1 MLPADTPVRP
11 DFAGKKAE
19 RQAAAELFDA
29 MVSMARF
36 FPKSAPVRVQLDS
49 LVQFMASRHTDK
61 TAEELRYEIEH
72 VLNDNAQ
79 VFARDDQDGV
89 IWYLTTVEGVA
100 PSGTAPATDS
110 HSLAK
115 RFQEPVPVSS
125 APNSYQ
131 MRRARAR
138 TTEDVGDL
146 VANGDEEPSDVVEL
160 VEPSLAR
167 VTPEPE
173 APEPEIEVDLAVIDA
188 AGLAS
193 IIETALAQEPG
204 VAHFAHRWWSEEKVA
219 TLSRGDLRRIREYIL
234 ERGEPL
240 TDDTLLQDVLGVRA
254 GNDNYDNEAFR
265 LNYRLSNEHR
275 EFEFVGSPEQRR
287 WSTNGLPAIGT
298 SKRKLNDIGT
308 DYRFLLEYPG
318 QVEES
323 VEPVIEHVLTYYEYE
338 YGVLPYSSTFAALFP
353 RPVLADQRVIV
364 LSFESPQTYETI
376 LAELHFPT
384 GNRGGYIAGLEK
396 FFAENLIPGALI
408 TIERDEN
415 DGKYLIEYLP
425 VSGED
430 RKLLHLDDKKSKY
443 VFRPTTFYCATQD
456 SMVLS
461 DGRFDRLANASPLD
475 ERTRRR
481 LDETLAV
488 TFERVG
494 DVVEAAGGSRYMA
507 IIDDLLT
514 VANVERPMTGDVI
527 RDLVRSDAYPQF
539 SNDPDVED
547 VFYYKPIQE

>member
-1 MLPADTPVRP
+1 L
-11 DFAGKKAE
+11 
-19 RQAAAELFDA
+19 
-29 MVSMARF
+29 
-36 FPKSAPVRVQLDS
+36 
-49 LVQFMASRHTDK
+49 
-61 TAEELRYEIEH
+61 
-72 VLNDNAQ
+72 
-79 VFARDDQDGV
+79 
-89 IWYLTTVEGVA
+89 
-100 PSGTAPATDS
+100 
-110 HSLAK
+110 
-115 RFQEPVPVSS
+115 
-125 APNSYQ
+125 
-131 MRRARAR
+131 
-138 TTEDVGDL
+138 
-146 VANGDEEPSDVVEL
+146 
-160 VEPSLAR
+160 
-167 VTPEPE
+167 
-173 APEPEIEVDLAVIDA
+173 
-188 AGLAS
+188 
-193 IIETALAQEPG
+193 
-204 VAHFAHRWWSEEKVA
+204 
-219 TLSRGDLRRIREYIL
+219 
-234 ERGEPL
+234 
-240 TDDTLLQDVLGVRA
+240 
-254 GNDNYDNEAFR
+254 
-265 LNYRLSNEHR
+265 
-275 EFEFVGSPEQRR
+275 EQRR

-298 SKRKLNDIGT
+298 TKRKLNEIGT

-318 QVEES
+318 QAEETS
-323 VEPVIEHVLTYYEYE
+323 EPVIEHVLTYYEYE
-338 YGVLPYSSTFAALFP
+338 YGVLPYSAAFAALLP
-353 RPVLADQRVIV
+353 KPVLAEQRVAV

-384 GNRGGYIAGLEK
+384 GNRGGYVAGLEK

-430 RKLLHLDDKKSKY
+430 RKLLHLDEKKNKY
-443 VFRPTTFYCATQD
+443 VFRPTTFYCATQE

-494 DVVEAAGGSRYMA
+494 DVVESDGESRYMA

-547 VFYYKPIQE
+547 VFYYQPIQE

>member
-1 MLPADTPVRP
+1 MPPAETTARP
-11 DFAGKKAE
+11 AFAGKESDQQIAS
-19 RQAAAELFDA
+19 ELFDA

-36 FPKSAPVRVQLDS
+36 FPKSAPIRVQLDS
-49 LVQFMASRHTDK
+49 LVQFMTSRHNDK
-61 TAEELRYEIEH
+61 TAEEQRYDIER
-72 VLNDNAQ
+72 VLNENSA
-79 VFARDDQDGV
+79 VFAREEQDDIV
-89 IWYLTTVEGVA
+89 WYLTTVEGVA
-100 PSGTAPATDS
+100 PSGSTSTTDS

-115 RFQEPVPVSS
+115 RFQEPVPVTS
-125 APNSYQ
+125 APESYRS
-131 MRRARAR
+131 RRARGRA
-138 TTEDVGDL
+138 TEEVGGL
-146 VANGDEEPSDVVEL
+146 EPGTAEVPEAVET

-167 VTPEPE
+167 VVPEPVDV
-173 APEPEIEVDLAVIDA
+173 EPAVEVDLSEIDA

-193 IIETALAQEPG
+193 IIESTLAQEPG
-204 VAHFAHRWWSEEKVA
+204 VAYFGDEWWSEDKVA

-240 TDDTLLQDVLGVRA
+240 TDETLLQDVLGVRP
-254 GNDNYDNEAFR
+254 GSDNYDVERFR
-265 LNYRLSNEHR
+265 VNYRLSSEQR
-275 EFEFVGSPEQRR
+275 EFEFVGTPDQRR
-287 WSTNGLPAIGT
+287 WSTNGLPTIGT
-298 SKRKLNDIGT
+298 TKRKLSEIGT
-308 DYRFLLEYPG
+308 DYRFLIEYPG
-318 QVEES
+318 QVEETG
-323 VEPVIEHVLTYYEYE
+323 EPVIEHVLTYYEYE
-338 YGVLPYSSTFAALFP
+338 YGVLPYTAAFAALFP
-353 RPVLADQRVIV
+353 KPMLADQRVAV

-384 GNRGGYIAGLEK
+384 GNRGGYVAGLEK
-396 FFAENLIPGALI
+396 FFSGNLIPGALI

-415 DGKYLIEYLP
+415 DGKYLLEYLP

-430 RKLLHLDDKKSKY
+430 RKLLQLDEKKNKY

-456 SMVLS
+456 SMVLN

-481 LDETLAV
+481 LDETLAI

-494 DVVEAAGGSRYMA
+494 DVVEADGGSQYMA

-539 SNDPDVED
+539 TSDPDVED